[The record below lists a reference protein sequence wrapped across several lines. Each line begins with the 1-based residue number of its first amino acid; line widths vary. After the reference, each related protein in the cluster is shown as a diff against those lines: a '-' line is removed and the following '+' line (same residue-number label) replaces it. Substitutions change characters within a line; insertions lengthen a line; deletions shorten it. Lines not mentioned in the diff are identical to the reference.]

1 MDLFNR
7 DPHLKNDF
15 KWQWQR
21 QCSTLEAKK
30 DYCGD
35 KKILWSK
42 KNVEGGG
49 IKNKSFREVIISVI
63 LKMYTKKYFLFF
75 FTYLFVPKSITLPD

>member
-35 KKILWSK
+35 KKFYGVK
-42 KNVEGGG
+42 K
-49 IKNKSFREVIISVI
+49 
-63 LKMYTKKYFLFF
+63 M
-75 FTYLFVPKSITLPD
+75 